1 MQIPSGCGGYS
12 RWSRMIRS
20 HPPHLLKSVGNYL
33 SKVRLFLIEQVP
45 VKIQRFINDKSSI
58 RLDIFEKTGGR
69 RFVTLAIPNVTHH
82 GERFM
87 KAKQILILSALV
99 LAFTSIATA
108 QDKQPA
114 DAPKL
119 VMDSFQ
125 HDFGEIKAGTALNYT
140 FIVKNQGK
148 ANLEIKSVAP
158 S

>member
-1 MQIPSGCGGYS
+1 
-12 RWSRMIRS
+12 
-20 HPPHLLKSVGNYL
+20 
-33 SKVRLFLIEQVP
+33 
-45 VKIQRFINDKSSI
+45 
-58 RLDIFEKTGGR
+58 
-69 RFVTLAIPNVTHH
+69 
-82 GERFM
+82 M
-87 KAKQILILSALV
+87 KAKQILILSALL
-99 LAFTSIATA
+99 LAFAASAVA
-108 QDKQPA
+108 QDNKPA